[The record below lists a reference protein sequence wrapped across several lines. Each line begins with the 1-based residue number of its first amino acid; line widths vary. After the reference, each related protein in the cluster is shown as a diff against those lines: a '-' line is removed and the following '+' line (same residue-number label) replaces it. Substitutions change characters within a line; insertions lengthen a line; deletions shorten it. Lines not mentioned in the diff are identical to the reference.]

1 MRQFLCVPTTYV
13 TENKETISKFT
24 TKPSTMSVVFVPF
37 KHLKL
42 PISSVGFCGFSM
54 FCCAFRCIH
63 SSFAIIL
70 MGKRELVTFLC
81 LSSWCLV
88 IVVWL
93 FLTMSQV
100 YLQFVT
106 VRFPDHIHLLF

>member
-1 MRQFLCVPTTYV
+1 MLWVHIGIASMRQFQCVPTTYV
-13 TENKETISKFT
+13 TENKETNSKFT
-24 TKPSTMSVVFVPF
+24 TKPSTMSIVFVSF

-42 PISSVGFCGFSM
+42 PISIVGFCGCSM
-54 FCCAFRCIH
+54 FCCALRCIH

-70 MGKRELVTFLC
+70 VGKRELVALLC
-81 LSSWCLV
+81 LSSLCLV

-100 YLQFVT
+100 YLQLRV
-106 VRFPDHIHLLF
+106 